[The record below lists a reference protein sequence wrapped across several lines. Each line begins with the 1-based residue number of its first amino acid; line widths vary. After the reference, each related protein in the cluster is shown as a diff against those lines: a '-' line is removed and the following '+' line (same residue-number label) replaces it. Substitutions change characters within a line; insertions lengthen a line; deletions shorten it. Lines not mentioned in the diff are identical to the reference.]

1 MLEANSVADTV
12 AFYVDALGFACTS
25 SMEDGDGNVT
35 WANVAKDGVALMF
48 TGRHTHDD
56 PEDDHDHPAEPVIT
70 GSLYFTV
77 DDVDALAKELEGK
90 AAIEFGP
97 TTMGHGMREIGVVD
111 PNGYF
116 LVFGTPTD

>member
-1 MLEANSVADTV
+1 MLEANSVPDTV
-12 AFYVDALGFACTS
+12 AFYVDVLGFTCNAS
-25 SMEDGDGNVT
+25 IDDGDGNQV
-35 WANVAKDGVALMF
+35 WANVGKDGVALMF

-70 GSLYFTV
+70 GSLYFNV
-77 DDVDALAKELEGK
+77 DDVDALAAELDGK
-90 AAIEFGP
+90 VALEFGP
-97 TTMGHGMREIGVVD
+97 TTMAHGMREIGFSD